1 MLGLAFVCAGASCAL
16 AFPQLQFALCE
27 WVEMLKNTLLDGS
40 PPRDEKETAEASP
53 HAQFQETGSPNA
65 ISKLPDPTQD
75 VTWRIV
81 EHAVMKAFS
90 VGVGDINTGSRGAA
104 HAAHARQVAMY
115 LAHVACHHTY
125 TEVGRMVNR
134 DRTTVAH
141 ACAVVEDGRD
151 DPVFD
156 QTLDNLE
163 RSVMLMASRQTPSSG
178 N

>member
-1 MLGLAFVCAGASCAL
+1 
-16 AFPQLQFALCE
+16 
-27 WVEMLKNTLLDGS
+27 MLKNAACDGAPAVEDKDATAGSGGVKTSNADPPSSQSQPSESFS
-40 PPRDEKETAEASP
+40 PVP
-53 HAQFQETGSPNA
+53 PNPVPPT
-65 ISKLPDPTQD
+65 KLPDATQD

-90 VGVGDINTGSRGAA
+90 VGVGDLNTGSRGAA
-104 HAAHARQVAMY
+104 RAAHARQVAMY
-115 LAHVACHHTY
+115 LAHVTCHHTY
-125 TEVGRMVNR
+125 TEVGRMANR

-156 QTLDNLE
+156 QTLEHLE
-163 RSVMLMASRQTPSSG
+163 RSVQLMAYRQALPTR

>member
-1 MLGLAFVCAGASCAL
+1 
-16 AFPQLQFALCE
+16 
-27 WVEMLKNTLLDGS
+27 
-40 PPRDEKETAEASP
+40 
-53 HAQFQETGSPNA
+53 
-65 ISKLPDPTQD
+65 

-90 VGVGDINTGSRGAA
+90 VGVGDLNTGSRGAA
-104 HAAHARQVAMY
+104 RAAHARQVAMY
-115 LAHVACHHTY
+115 LAHVTCHHTY
-125 TEVGRMVNR
+125 TEVGRMANR

-156 QTLDNLE
+156 QTLEHLE
-163 RSVMLMASRQTPSSG
+163 RSVQLMAYRQALPTR

>member
-1 MLGLAFVCAGASCAL
+1 
-16 AFPQLQFALCE
+16 
-27 WVEMLKNTLLDGS
+27 MLKNATHDS
-40 PPRDEKETAEASP
+40 APAIDEKDANSGIDGGGQSPKAGGAGQELPSPEAPDQTSTS
-53 HAQFQETGSPNA
+53 AA
-65 ISKLPDPTQD
+65 AKLTDATQD

-90 VGVGDINTGSRGAA
+90 VGVGDLNMGSRGAA
-104 HAAHARQVAMY
+104 RAAHARQVAMY
-115 LAHVACHHTY
+115 LAHVTCHHTY
-125 TEVGRMVNR
+125 TEVGRMANR

-156 QTLDNLE
+156 QTLEHLE
-163 RSVMLMASRQTPSSG
+163 RSVQLMAHRQLPSR

>member
-1 MLGLAFVCAGASCAL
+1 
-16 AFPQLQFALCE
+16 
-27 WVEMLKNTLLDGS
+27 MLKNATYDGAPAVEDKDATAGSGDAKVSNTEPPSSQSQHPVS
-40 PPRDEKETAEASP
+40 PSP
-53 HAQFQETGSPNA
+53 APPNSEPQNPVPPTKLPNA
-65 ISKLPDPTQD
+65 TQD

-90 VGVGDINTGSRGAA
+90 VGVGDLNTGSRGAA
-104 HAAHARQVAMY
+104 RAAHARQVAMY
-115 LAHVACHHTY
+115 LAHVTCHHTY
-125 TEVGRMVNR
+125 TEVGRMANR

-156 QTLDNLE
+156 QTLEHLE
-163 RSVMLMASRQTPSSG
+163 RSVQLMAYRQTLPTR

>member
-1 MLGLAFVCAGASCAL
+1 MLKSSTPDSVPPADEKDAAAGAV
-16 AFPQLQFALCE
+16 PNQ
-27 WVEMLKNTLLDGS
+27 NTTSQAGS
-40 PPRDEKETAEASP
+40 PGANHTEPAR
-53 HAQFQETGSPNA
+53 N
-65 ISKLPDPTQD
+65 LTQN

-90 VGVGDINTGSRGAA
+90 VGVSDINTGSRGAA
-104 HAAHARQVAMY
+104 RAAHARQVAMY
-115 LAHVACHHTY
+115 LAHVACNHTY
-125 TEVGRMVNR
+125 TEVGRMANR

-156 QTLDNLE
+156 QTLDHLE
-163 RSVMLMASRQTPSSG
+163 RSVMLMANRQTPSSG